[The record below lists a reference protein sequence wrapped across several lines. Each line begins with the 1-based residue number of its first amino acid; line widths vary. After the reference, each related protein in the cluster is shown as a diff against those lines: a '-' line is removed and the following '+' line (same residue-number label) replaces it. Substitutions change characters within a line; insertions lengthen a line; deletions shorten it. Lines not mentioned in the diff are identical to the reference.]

1 MCLDAQCC
9 PTLCNP
15 MAPPSLG
22 VSRHTGVEILFLLQG
37 ILLTQGPCKIR
48 TNIET
53 IKNIKHALILVS
65 KHFFTPK
72 RAQFL
77 GGRGGKAD
85 SRDLA
90 RKIKMTLEHYGK
102 LLKKYK
108 KKKKHGEMSKG
119 HSSQFEIAPTRQIWW
134 NLDIKMNIYGLEE
147 SLNSY

>member
-1 MCLDAQCC
+1 
-9 PTLCNP
+9 

-108 KKKKHGEMSKG
+108 KKKKKTDKCQKDIVVSLKLLPLDKFGEIWTSK
-119 HSSQFEIAPTRQIWW
+119 
-134 NLDIKMNIYGLEE
+134 
-147 SLNSY
+147 

>member
-1 MCLDAQCC
+1 MV
-9 PTLCNP
+9 
-15 MAPPSLG
+15 APSMG

-77 GGRGGKAD
+77 GGGGEAD

-90 RKIKMTLEHYGK
+90 KKIKMNLEHYGK
-102 LLKKYK
+102 LLKKYRK
-108 KKKKHGEMSKG
+108 KKKKLTEKCQKDIVVSLKLLPLDKFGEICTSK
-119 HSSQFEIAPTRQIWW
+119 
-134 NLDIKMNIYGLEE
+134 
-147 SLNSY
+147 